1 MSPDS
6 SDRQRDWPF
15 VSSGA
20 ALTGSRVVV
29 TTTRPPQECPMKKLC
44 LVTVST
50 LALIV
55 PAAGPAAAAPEAPSL
70 AVGIWCKVFP
80 LLCR

>member
-1 MSPDS
+1 
-6 SDRQRDWPF
+6 
-15 VSSGA
+15 
-20 ALTGSRVVV
+20 
-29 TTTRPPQECPMKKLC
+29 MKKLC

-50 LALIV
+50 LALIM